1 MTGRQVTL
9 TDTSLLTLC
18 EVERRML
25 QKVAIAKLQAL
36 NLGVTVRIP
45 SGKYFPNIKTRT
57 ASYTWTVCMDWAHN
71 LEVRIFVRPYI
82 YFIFEIDQRI
92 SETLFLGGVGGSSL

>member
-1 MTGRQVTL
+1 MTL

-25 QKVAIAKLQAL
+25 QKVAIAKLQTL

-57 ASYTWTVCMDWAHN
+57 AGRNWTVCMDRTDN
-71 LEVRIFVRPYI
+71 LEVQSFVRLYI
-82 YFIFEIDQRI
+82 SFSKLIN
-92 SETLFLGGVGGSSL
+92 

>member
-1 MTGRQVTL
+1 VTL
-9 TDTSLLTLC
+9 TDTSMLTLR

-57 ASYTWTVCMDWAHN
+57 AGYTWTVCMDRADK
-71 LEVRIFVRPYI
+71 LEVQTFVRPYI
-82 YFIFEIDQRI
+82 YFIFKINQRI
-92 SETLFLGGVGGSSL
+92 SVTLYLESSL

>member
-1 MTGRQVTL
+1 VTL

-57 ASYTWTVCMDWAHN
+57 AGYTRTVCMNRTDKV
-71 LEVRIFVRPYI
+71 EVQTFVRPYM
-82 YFIFEIDQRI
+82 YFIFENNQ
-92 SETLFLGGVGGSSL
+92 

>member
-1 MTGRQVTL
+1 MTL

-36 NLGVTVRIP
+36 NLGVSVRIP
-45 SGKYFPNIKTRT
+45 SGKYFLNIWTRS
-57 ASYTWTVCMDWAHN
+57 AGYILTVCMDRTDN
-71 LEVRIFVRPYI
+71 LEVQTFVRPYI
-82 YFIFEIDQRI
+82 YFIFEINQLI
-92 SETLFLGGVGGSSL
+92 TVTLFWGGGGESSL